1 VSPNCD
7 AECQMNGTW
16 ISLMYNT
23 TVRLEESMMNKYIV
37 SLLVVIGLS
46 ACSGPEDALENVGEI
61 VAPDQ
66 LSGCVTRNVDGS
78 CDKAVCVAD
87 EESDCK
93 SFVKACEKHEHIVDV
108 RYGHDTCER
117 REAEPD
123 S

>member
-1 VSPNCD
+1 
-7 AECQMNGTW
+7 
-16 ISLMYNT
+16 MYNT
-23 TVRLEESMMNKYIV
+23 AVRLEESMMNKYMV

-93 SFVKACEKHEHIVDV
+93 SFVKACEKHGHIVDV

>member
-1 VSPNCD
+1 
-7 AECQMNGTW
+7 MNRTGT
-16 ISLMYNT
+16 SLMYNA
-23 TVRLEESMMNKYIV
+23 TVRLEESIMTKYII

-46 ACSGPEDALENVGEI
+46 ACSGPEDVLENVGDI
-61 VAPDQ
+61 AVPDQ
-66 LSGCVTRNVDGS
+66 LSGCVARNDVGS

-93 SFVKACEKHEHIVDV
+93 SFVEACEKHGHIVDT
-108 RYGHDTCER
+108 RDGHDTCER